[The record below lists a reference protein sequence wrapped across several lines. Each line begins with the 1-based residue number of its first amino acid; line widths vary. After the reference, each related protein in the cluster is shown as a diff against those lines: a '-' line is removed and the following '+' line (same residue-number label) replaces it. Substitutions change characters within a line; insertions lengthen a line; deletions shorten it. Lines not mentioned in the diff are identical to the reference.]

1 MPGVGMIGIASRYT
15 EEKSGST
22 AASVSAQVRTLNRM
36 LALLP
41 SSEEASCV
49 MRDSLSALSASSSSS
64 SLLATGENRL
74 VRGIHKKL
82 LDSIPGVA
90 TSAQQQSKAKSPAK
104 KKAACRKGEEIMK
117 MAQAVDRALE
127 TAFGEDED
135 GDETD
140 SNTTTNNNVRKLG
153 RRKSAYNVFALD
165 YAQQKHATKNTRGGF
180 VQLASEAWK
189 ELSSSEQQDYEGI
202 AERMDRRLTAEHSD
216 SVLMPPP
223 APRQTD
229 SSSMTKEAKQS
240 SRTALISDS
249 EDGVMSATE
258 EELEATETQLDQ
270 ELVKMDLWANLLEAV
285 HLEVSART
293 TRAWGKKKIYEVY
306 QMAGPAMPVSN
317 VEDIRQR
324 IQKEFLAVYDGSIAQ
339 DNVRAIRYSECRVY
353 ATIRSD
359 PLALWIQVNV
369 GLSSDLS
376 DEVNRSITGKK
387 KQKAATEF
395 LAVVTP
401 ESPLVILTASRAAS
415 RSPFTPYVLSAL
427 ETCLTCSVVGGY
439 ASKRK
444 HDSEICGRCSWLSLP
459 CFQYSHPCPF
469 VVFLPT
475 EDASKRLG
483 GMAGTEPYELLK
495 EARVL
500 ESRNAAGRFLSYAAE
515 GESQDPISELQT
527 AATSSLLSRQNEQT
541 RLQVGAKRGRHLAN
555 LSAQVAIES
564 NGQSSLVA
572 ANQAGALVDH
582 SARETQLRKRHRDD
596 AFGRTED
603 CPIRQH
609 VRWDWKGKTS
619 AAAACL
625 LEDIDAQD
633 EANDLPQHTFKC
645 RVVLQGSDVFQ
656 GMRSLVEAGLME
668 GPLPDYVKD
677 APRMRSTIIVD
688 HGAIVA
694 GKDDASNK

>member
-1 MPGVGMIGIASRYT
+1 MPGVGIIGIASRYT

-41 SSEEASCV
+41 SSEEASYV

-64 SLLATGENRL
+64 ASSLVSCENRL
-74 VRGIHKKL
+74 VRGIHKKM
-82 LDSIPGVA
+82 LDSICPVVA
-90 TSAQQQSKAKSPAK
+90 KSKAKSPAK

-127 TAFGEDED
+127 TAFGDDDNEEDE
-135 GDETD
+135 
-140 SNTTTNNNVRKLG
+140 SNSRTKHNVGKG
-153 RRKSAYNVFALD
+153 RRKSAYNVFVSD
-165 YAQQKHATKNTRGGF
+165 YAQKKHATKSTRGGF

-189 ELSSSEQQDYEGI
+189 ELSSSEKEDYEGI
-202 AERMDRRLTAEHSD
+202 AERMERTLTAGRSD

-229 SSSMTKEAKQS
+229 GSSMTKAAKQG

-249 EDGVMSATE
+249 EDGIASATE
-258 EELEATETQLDQ
+258 EESEATETQLDK

-293 TRAWGKKKIYEVY
+293 TRSWGKKKIYEVY

-427 ETCLTCSVVGGY
+427 ETCLTCSVAGGY
-439 ASKRK
+439 ASK
-444 HDSEICGRCSWLSLP
+444 
-459 CFQYSHPCPF
+459 
-469 VVFLPT
+469 
-475 EDASKRLG
+475 
-483 GMAGTEPYELLK
+483 
-495 EARVL
+495 
-500 ESRNAAGRFLSYAAE
+500 
-515 GESQDPISELQT
+515 
-527 AATSSLLSRQNEQT
+527 
-541 RLQVGAKRGRHLAN
+541 
-555 LSAQVAIES
+555 
-564 NGQSSLVA
+564 
-572 ANQAGALVDH
+572 
-582 SARETQLRKRHRDD
+582 
-596 AFGRTED
+596 
-603 CPIRQH
+603 
-609 VRWDWKGKTS
+609 GK
-619 AAAACL
+619 
-625 LEDIDAQD
+625 
-633 EANDLPQHTFKC
+633 ND
-645 RVVLQGSDVFQ
+645 
-656 GMRSLVEAGLME
+656 
-668 GPLPDYVKD
+668 
-677 APRMRSTIIVD
+677 
-688 HGAIVA
+688 
-694 GKDDASNK
+694 